1 MFPVLAGSTTIGA
14 DIKGH
19 PEKCRTMDPIAKLTA
34 GFKEFRDDSFEE
46 KRAIYEALVSQ
57 GQKPKVALIACS
69 DSRVDPAMVLQAD
82 PGDLFIVRNVA
93 NLVPPHER
101 DGQYHGTSAALEYA
115 VQHLEVGHLIVLGHA
130 HCGGIRS
137 MFEDPGEGGEGDDG
151 DQFVRPWMSLV
162 RSAYLR
168 IQGTMP
174 NASEDEKARFCEQS
188 AVLVSLENLMT
199 FPAIRER
206 VSDGRLRLHGWYID
220 IRSCTLH
227 IYDPVRQRFEP
238 VD

>member
-1 MFPVLAGSTTIGA
+1 
-14 DIKGH
+14 
-19 PEKCRTMDPIAKLTA
+19 MDSVAKLTA
-34 GFKEFRDDSFEE
+34 GFTKFRDDGFPEM
-46 KRAIYEALVSQ
+46 RATYEALVDQ
-57 GQKPKVALIACS
+57 GQSPKVALVACS
-69 DSRVDPAMVLQAD
+69 DSRVDPALVLQAD
-82 PGDLFIVRNVA
+82 PGDLFVVRNVA

-115 VQHLEVGHLIVLGHA
+115 VEHLEVGHLIVLGHA

-137 MFEDPGEGGEGDDG
+137 MFAKTGEGSEGN
-151 DQFVRPWMSLV
+151 QFVLPWMSLV
-162 RSAYLR
+162 RAAYLR
-168 IQGTMP
+168 VQGTMP
-174 NASEDEKARFCEQS
+174 NASEDEKARVCEQS

-206 VSDGRLRLHGWYID
+206 VSDGRLHLHGWYLD

-227 IYDPVRQRFEP
+227 IYDPIEQRFEA

>member
-1 MFPVLAGSTTIGA
+1 
-14 DIKGH
+14 
-19 PEKCRTMDPIAKLTA
+19 MDPIVKLTA
-34 GFKEFRDDSFEE
+34 GFKDFRDDGFKE
-46 KRAIYEALVSQ
+46 KRAIYEALVDQ

-69 DSRVDPAMVLQAD
+69 DSRVDPATVLQAD

-137 MFEDPGEGGEGDDG
+137 MFEEPVEGSEGN
-151 DQFVRPWMSLV
+151 QFVVPWMGLV

-199 FPAIRER
+199 FPSIRER
-206 VSDGRLRLHGWYID
+206 VSDGRLSLHGWYID

-227 IYDPVRQRFEP
+227 IYDSIQQHFEP

>member
-1 MFPVLAGSTTIGA
+1 
-14 DIKGH
+14 
-19 PEKCRTMDPIAKLTA
+19 MDPIAKLTS
-34 GFKEFRDDSFEE
+34 GFKDFRDDGFQE
-46 KRAIYEALVSQ
+46 KRATYEALVSQ
-57 GQKPKVALIACS
+57 GQKPKVAVIACS
-69 DSRVDPAMVLQAD
+69 DSRVDPATVLQAD

-93 NLVPPHER
+93 NLVPPDER

-115 VQHLEVGHLIVLGHA
+115 VQHLEVEHLIVFGHA

-137 MFEDPGEGGEGDDG
+137 MFEEPGEGREGN
-151 DQFVRPWMSLV
+151 QFVLPWMSLV

-174 NASEDEKARFCEQS
+174 NASEDEKARVCEQS

-199 FPAIRER
+199 FPSIRER

-220 IRSCTLH
+220 IRSCALH
-227 IYDPVRQRFEP
+227 IYDPIRQRFEP

>member
-1 MFPVLAGSTTIGA
+1 MQAGSTTIGT
-14 DIKGH
+14 DIKSH
-19 PEKCRTMDPIAKLTA
+19 LKKCGTMDPIAKLTA
-34 GFKEFRDDSFEE
+34 GFKEFRDDSFQE
-46 KRAIYEALVSQ
+46 KRATYEALVSQ
-57 GQKPKVALIACS
+57 GQKPKVAVIACS
-69 DSRVDPAMVLQAD
+69 DSRVDPATVLQAD

-93 NLVPPHER
+93 NLVPPDEQ

-115 VQHLEVGHLIVLGHA
+115 VQHLEVEHLIVLGHA

-137 MFEDPGEGGEGDDG
+137 MFEEPGEGSEGNR
-151 DQFVRPWMSLV
+151 FMLPWMSLV

-174 NASEDEKARFCEQS
+174 NASEDEKARVCEQS

-206 VSDGRLRLHGWYID
+206 VSDGRLHLHGWYID
-220 IRSCTLH
+220 IRSCALH
-227 IYDPVRQRFEP
+227 VYDPSRQRFEP

>member
-1 MFPVLAGSTTIGA
+1 
-14 DIKGH
+14 
-19 PEKCRTMDPIAKLTA
+19 MDPIAKLTA
-34 GFKEFRDDSFEE
+34 GFKDFRDDGFQE
-46 KRAIYEALVSQ
+46 KRATYEALVNQ

-93 NLVPPHER
+93 NLVPPDER
-101 DGQYHGTSAALEYA
+101 DGQYHGTSAAIEYA
-115 VQHLEVGHLIVLGHA
+115 VQHLEVEHLIVFGHA

-137 MFEDPGEGGEGDDG
+137 MFEEPGEGSDG
-151 DQFVRPWMSLV
+151 NRFVLPWMSLV

-174 NASEDEKARFCEQS
+174 DASDEVKARICEQS

-199 FPAIRER
+199 FPSVRER
-206 VSDGRLRLHGWYID
+206 VGSGRLRLHGWYID
-220 IRSCTLH
+220 IRSCALQV
-227 IYDPVRQRFEP
+227 YNPSRQHFEP

>member
-1 MFPVLAGSTTIGA
+1 
-14 DIKGH
+14 
-19 PEKCRTMDPIAKLTA
+19 MDSVAKLTA
-34 GFKEFRDDSFEE
+34 GFKKFRDDGFPEM
-46 KRAIYEALVSQ
+46 RATYEALVDQ
-57 GQKPKVALIACS
+57 GQSPKVALVACS
-69 DSRVDPAMVLQAD
+69 DSRVDPALVLQAD
-82 PGDLFIVRNVA
+82 PGDLFVVRNVA

-101 DGQYHGTSAALEYA
+101 DGQFHGTSAALEYA
-115 VQHLEVGHLIVLGHA
+115 VEHLEVGHVIVFGHA

-137 MFEDPGEGGEGDDG
+137 MFAKPDEASECS
-151 DQFVRPWMSLV
+151 QFVLPWMSLV

-168 IQGTMP
+168 VQGTMP
-174 NASEDEKARFCEQS
+174 NASEDEKARVCEQS

-206 VSDGRLRLHGWYID
+206 VSDGRLHLHGWYLD

-227 IYDPVRQRFEP
+227 IYDPIEQRFEA